1 MSRPRIH
8 VRDAVKAILA
18 DLDNFFERSPAVAL
32 QAAFRRVRSMTADA
46 LTRLRKRQFG
56 TIPNTQQEALR
67 FLARRFR
74 EHEANLEE
82 LESIES
88 FTDTATT
95 ETAESSSSS
104 DSDNESSSSSDSDR
118 TVPIDLRPFTP
129 YVDKYGYLVKS
140 EGSVEI

>member
-8 VRDAVKAILA
+8 VRDALKAILA
-18 DLDNFFERSPAVAL
+18 DLDNFYERSPAVAL
-32 QAAFRRVRSMTADA
+32 EAAFRRVRALKPDA

-56 TIPNTQQEALR
+56 TLPNTQVEALR

-88 FTDTATT
+88 FTDTDSTATT
-95 ETAESSSSS
+95 ETA
-104 DSDNESSSSSDSDR
+104 SSSDSDR
-118 TVPIDLRPFTP
+118 TVPIDLWR
-129 YVDKYGYLVKS
+129 VVA
-140 EGSVEI
+140 

>member
-8 VRDAVKAILA
+8 IRDAIKAILA
-18 DLDNFFERSPAVAL
+18 DLDEFYERSPSLAL
-32 QAAFRRVRSMTADA
+32 AAGLRRVRAMKPDA
-46 LTRLRKRQFG
+46 LSRLRKRQFG
-56 TIPNTQQEALR
+56 TLPNSHADALV

-74 EHEANLEE
+74 EHEVNLEE

-88 FTDTATT
+88 FTDTASTT
-95 ETAESSSSS
+95 SSSSTATT
-104 DSDNESSSSSDSDR
+104 ESYSTSDSDR
-118 TVPIDLRPFTP
+118 TVPIDLRRFVP